1 MSYVRGAVHH
11 LVKDLVLVTDRVVEK
26 VFVLLMWA
34 SSPAGGGIADRVTG
48 RPQQSTPHQACC
60 YQCIQS
66 ETSLLMRQAAGSSP
80 LLRA

>member
-11 LVKDLVLVTDRVVEK
+11 LTKDVLLTDKVEEK

-34 SSPAGGGIADRVTG
+34 SWLAGGGGADRVTG
-48 RPQQSTPHQACC
+48 RPQQSTPHQVCC
-60 YQCIQS
+60 YQGIQS